1 MARVY
6 VIKIGE
12 AVLGRNNLFDI
23 LIWLHKTNENSIKEH
38 LHNGK
43 RNKISVYKLILC
55 CLSGD
60 GHTKPKPRRG
70 NLPEPTEYKC
80 LIRATLGNKKLST
93 VVSIEL

>member
-1 MARVY
+1 MY
-6 VIKIGE
+6 
-12 AVLGRNNLFDI
+12 
-23 LIWLHKTNENSIKEH
+23 
-38 LHNGK
+38 
-43 RNKISVYKLILC
+43 VYKLILC

-93 VVSIEL
+93 VVSIEILIVTVVSIEM